1 MDITDS
7 TKAQIQSVQS
17 LKAAHPD
24 PVSQAFIDFYCQ
36 CRQGMDYLFP
46 IGVKESV
53 RLLDILQ
60 WFCDCVDQGEPSTL
74 IQLMWKDIV
83 GPSLGEFQA
92 DEVIEHHLLNLF
104 KHGDLKEHIRQWDLD
119 RRADGGVNLTLR
131 TLLREI
137 YELEQAQQQQSIESK
152 S

>member
-17 LKAAHPD
+17 LKTDHPD

-36 CRQGMDYLFP
+36 CRQGMDYLLP

-92 DEVIEHHLLNLF
+92 DETTEHHLLNLF
-104 KHGDLKEHIRQWDLD
+104 KHGDLKDHIRQWDLE
-119 RRADGGVNLTLR
+119 RRADGGVNLILR

-137 YELEQAQQQQSIESK
+137 YELEQAQQQQSIDSK

>member
-1 MDITDS
+1 MDKS
-7 TKAQIQSVQS
+7 KAQIQSVQS

-46 IGVKESV
+46 LGVKESV

-74 IQLMWKDIV
+74 IQLMWQDIV
-83 GPSLGEFQA
+83 GPSLAEFQA
-92 DEVIEHHLLNLF
+92 DEATEYQLLNLF

-137 YELEQAQQQQSIESK
+137 HELEQAQQQQSIDNK